1 MKGRS
6 PLFWGLSAAALL
18 ATTGARAT
26 IVERIVAVVGD
37 EAILLSDVRE
47 RAEPF
52 LVQVYQSV
60 PPGAQQ
66 NAAISQVYRVV
77 LERLVNEELETRV
90 AQQSQLTIGSDE
102 VDDAL
107 SRVAAQNDI
116 TVEKLLQEAQ
126 TTGMSEVEYRA
137 ELRRQLLEAKLIN
150 LRLQGRIRVTPED
163 LRGAYRRLVLEER
176 QQLSLTPAWIVL
188 DATRAP
194 ARTRARAQRIAELA
208 KSTDFAALARRYSE
222 DPSRSA
228 GGVLRSV
235 TPSEL
240 PPELARLSVGLEVGE
255 TSPAIRVGNRFIVL
269 KVVERAPSEL
279 PDFESAQRELTERVY
294 MDKMAQA
301 KKSWLEGLKRQHHVE
316 IRL

>member
-6 PLFWGLSAAALL
+6 LVFWGCLAAALG
-18 ATTGARAT
+18 AATGARAT

-37 EAILLSDVRE
+37 QAILLSDVRE
-47 RAEPF
+47 RAQPF

-77 LERLVNEELETRV
+77 LDRLVNEE
-90 AQQSQLTIGSDE
+90 

-107 SRVAAQNDI
+107 KRVAAQNDI
-116 TVEKLLQEAQ
+116 TVDKLLREAQ
-126 TTGMSEVEYRA
+126 RTGMTEPQYRA

-150 LRLQGRIRVTPED
+150 LRLQGRIRVTSED
-163 LRGAYRRLVLEER
+163 LRAAYRQLVLEER
-176 QQLSLTPAWIVL
+176 QQLTLTPAWIVL
-188 DATRAP
+188 SARGAP
-194 ARTRARAQRIAELA
+194 GEAHARAQRVAELA
-208 KSTDFAALARRYSE
+208 ESTDFGALARRYSE
-222 DPSRSA
+222 DPSRNA
-228 GGVLRSV
+228 GGVLHSM

-240 PPELARLSVGLEVGE
+240 PPELARISIGLEVGE
-255 TSPAIRVGNRFIVL
+255 TSPAIRVGDRFIVM
-269 KVVERAPSEL
+269 KVMKRAPSKL

-301 KKSWLEGLKRQHHVE
+301 KKTWLEGLRRQHHVE
-316 IRL
+316 IRF